1 MDDRRSSTELL
12 WRERNLVWKSSG
24 APLVTAGRS
33 RLAKPAIDEMADRCR
48 RRKPPARSGADA
60 AADAAGASPASP
72 VTPAGAR
79 GGNPPPGP
87 GAAAAADAAA
97 ASPASLFT
105 SSGSSL
111 QSSQHRSH
119 SPRRVATR
127 EHWLVLIVTSL
138 WPINHDWHGP
148 SWVEIDPIRP
158 RNQPLWSFDL
168 SFPSVHLFGDSAGLQ
183 VPLAVL
189 YVSFAIA

>member
-48 RRKPPARSGADA
+48 RRKPPARSGAD
-60 AADAAGASPASP
+60 
-72 VTPAGAR
+72 
-79 GGNPPPGP
+79 
-87 GAAAAADAAA
+87 AAADAAA